1 MGAVTADRAPAYP
14 SFAAQVV
21 PGADVVT
28 VRLAGELDI
37 AVEHET
43 PAAIDA
49 AWGLGAQAV
58 VVDLT
63 AVTFMDSTGVRV
75 LLEAA
80 ARGGG
85 LRMLAP
91 TGGDARVTIEETG
104 IGPLLPLVDEPERLP

>member
-1 MGAVTADRAPAYP
+1 MGAMTADRAPAYP

-21 PGADVVT
+21 PGGDVVT

-43 PAAIDA
+43 HAAIDA

-63 AVTFMDSTGVRV
+63 AVTFMDSTGVQALLAGQSAADAAGRRLALRLGAPAQRV
-75 LLEAA
+75 LELC
-80 ARGGG
+80 
-85 LRMLAP
+85 
-91 TGGDARVTIEETG
+91 G
-104 IGPLLPLVDEPERLP
+104 ILQRFALVA